1 MNKTRITIESVA
13 HLGFKEDNSLYKNSV
28 EELYP
33 NFVLLVSEDKRFSLA
48 KTDNNINYEYGWN
61 LHVDNKNMESI
72 ASCDVEYVEQVEIIM
87 NLYKD
92 Y

>member
-1 MNKTRITIESVA
+1 MNKTRITIGSA
-13 HLGFKEDNSLYKNSV
+13 ARLGFKEYPDLYKMGIK
-28 EELYP
+28 EIYP
-33 NFVLLVSEDKRFSLA
+33 NFIILVSDDKKFELR
-48 KTDNNINYEYGWN
+48 KIENNIHYKYGWN
-61 LHVDNKNMESI
+61 LRVDNRNKQTI

>member
-13 HLGFKEDNSLYKNSV
+13 HLGFKEDNSLYKNSIK
-28 EELYP
+28 ELYP
-33 NFVLLVSEDKRFSLA
+33 NSVLLVSEDKRFSLT
-48 KTDNNINYEYGWN
+48 KTDNNINYEHGWN
-61 LHVDNKNMESI
+61 LHVDNKSMESI

>member
-13 HLGFKEDNSLYKNSV
+13 HLGFKEDNSLYKNSIKG
-28 EELYP
+28 LYP
-33 NFVLLVSEDKRFSLA
+33 NFVLLVSEDKRFSLT

>member
-1 MNKTRITIESVA
+1 MNKTRITIESVT
-13 HLGFKEDNSLYKNSV
+13 HLGFQEVSSLYKNSIK
-28 EELYP
+28 ELYP
-33 NFVLLVSEDKRFSLA
+33 NFVLLVSEDKRFSLT
-48 KTDNNINYEYGWN
+48 KTDNNINYEHGWN

>member
-13 HLGFKEDNSLYKNSV
+13 RLGFKEDQ
-28 EELYP
+28 ELYNLGVKESCP
-33 NFVLLVSEDKRFSLA
+33 DFVSLITDDKRFELH
-48 KTDNNINYEYGWN
+48 KTDTNINYEYGWN
-61 LHVDNKNMESI
+61 LHVDNSDMEGL
-72 ASCDVEYVEQVEIIM
+72 ASCDVEYVEQIEIIM

>member
-13 HLGFKEDNSLYKNSV
+13 HLGFKEDNSLYKSTK
-28 EELYP
+28 ELYP
-33 NFVLLVSEDKRFSLA
+33 NFVLLVSEDKRFSLT
-48 KTDNNINYEYGWN
+48 KTDNNIHYEHGWN

>member
-13 HLGFKEDNSLYKNSV
+13 RLGFKEDHDLYNMGIKEV
-28 EELYP
+28 YP
-33 NFVLLVSEDKRFSLA
+33 NFVLLVTEDKRFELR
-48 KTDNNINYEYGWN
+48 KTDNNVHYEYGWN
-61 LHVDNKNMESI
+61 LHVDNNDMQTI
-72 ASCDVEYVEQVEIIM
+72 ASCDVEYVEQVETIM

>member
-13 HLGFKEDNSLYKNSV
+13 HLGFKEDNSLYKNNIK
-28 EELYP
+28 ELYP
-33 NFVLLVSEDKRFSLA
+33 NFVLLVSEDKRFSLT
-48 KTDNNINYEYGWN
+48 KTDNNIHYEHGWN

>member
-13 HLGFKEDNSLYKNSV
+13 HLGFKEDKSLYKNSIK
-28 EELYP
+28 ELYP
-33 NFVLLVSEDKRFSLA
+33 NSVLLISEDKRFSLT
-48 KTDNNINYEYGWN
+48 KTDNNINYEHGWN
-61 LHVDNKNMESI
+61 LHVDNSDMEGL

>member
-13 HLGFKEDNSLYKNSV
+13 HLGFKEVSSLFKNSIK
-28 EELYP
+28 ELYP
-33 NFVLLVSEDKRFSLA
+33 NFVLLVSEDKRFSLT
-48 KTDNNINYEYGWN
+48 KTDNNINYEHGWN

>member
-13 HLGFKEDNSLYKNSV
+13 HLGFKEDNSLYKNSI

-48 KTDNNINYEYGWN
+48 KTDNNINYKHGWN

>member
-1 MNKTRITIESVA
+1 MNKTRISIESVA
-13 HLGFKEDNSLYKNSV
+13 HLGFKEDDSSYVK
-28 EELYP
+28 EIFP
-33 NFVLLVSEDKRFSLA
+33 NFVSLISEDKRFELC
-48 KTDNNINYEYGWN
+48 KTDISNIDYEYGWH
-61 LHVDNKNMESI
+61 LHVDNKDMQTI

>member
-1 MNKTRITIESVA
+1 MTKTRITIESVA
-13 HLGFKEDNSLYKNSV
+13 RLGFKEDHDLYNMGIKEV
-28 EELYP
+28 YP
-33 NFVLLVSEDKRFSLA
+33 DFVLLVSEDKRFELR
-48 KTDNNINYEYGWN
+48 KIDNNIHYEYGWN
-61 LHVDNKNMESI
+61 LHVDNGDMQTI

>member
-1 MNKTRITIESVA
+1 MNKTRITVESVA
-13 HLGFKEDNSLYKNSV
+13 HLGFKEVSSLYKNNIK
-28 EELYP
+28 ELYP
-33 NFVLLVSEDKRFSLA
+33 NFVLLVSENKRFSLT
-48 KTDNNINYEYGWN
+48 KTDNNINYEHGWN

>member
-13 HLGFKEDNSLYKNSV
+13 RLGFKEDLALYNMGIKEV
-28 EELYP
+28 YP
-33 NFVLLVSEDKRFSLA
+33 NFVLLVTEDKRFELR
-48 KTDNNINYEYGWN
+48 KTDNNIHYEYGWN
-61 LHVDNKNMESI
+61 LHVDNRDMETI
-72 ASCDVEYVEQVEIIM
+72 ASCDVEYVEQVETIM

>member
-13 HLGFKEDNSLYKNSV
+13 HLGFQEVSSLYKNSIK
-28 EELYP
+28 ELYP
-33 NFVLLVSEDKRFSLA
+33 NFVLLVSEDKRFSLT
-48 KTDNNINYEYGWN
+48 KTDNNINYEHGWN

>member
-1 MNKTRITIESVA
+1 MNKTRISTESVA
-13 HLGFKEDNSLYKNSV
+13 HLGFKEDNSSYIKKLF
-28 EELYP
+28 P
-33 NFVLLVSEDKRFSLA
+33 NFVSLMSEDKRFELR
-48 KTDNNINYEYGWN
+48 KTDSSNIDCEYGWH
-61 LHVDNKNMESI
+61 LHVDNRSMQTI

>member
-13 HLGFKEDNSLYKNSV
+13 RLGFKEDPALYNMRIQAV
-28 EELYP
+28 YP
-33 NFVLLVSEDKRFSLA
+33 NFVLLVTEDKRFELRKSV
-48 KTDNNINYEYGWN
+48 NNIYYEYGWN
-61 LHVDNKNMESI
+61 LRVDNNDMQTI
-72 ASCDVEYVEQVEIIM
+72 ASCDVEYVEQVETIM